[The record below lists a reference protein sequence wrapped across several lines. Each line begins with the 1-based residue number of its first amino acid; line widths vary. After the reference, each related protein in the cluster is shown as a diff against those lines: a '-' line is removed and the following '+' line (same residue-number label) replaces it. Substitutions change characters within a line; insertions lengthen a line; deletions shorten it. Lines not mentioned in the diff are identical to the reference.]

1 MAATLRAVDTV
12 YGIVVV
18 LHLLGMAG
26 VVGGWLATVRSPRIV
41 PAMLHGSLT
50 ALVTGLL
57 LVGLTY
63 ALGDG
68 EDVDNAKITVKLAV
82 ALAIVV
88 LVWVNRR
95 RENVPGTL
103 VSLIGGLGVLNVAVA
118 VLWT

>member
-1 MAATLRAVDTV
+1 MEIV

-26 VVGGWLATVRSPRIV
+26 VVGGWLATVRSPRVV

-63 ALGDG
+63 AQGDG
-68 EDVDNAKITVKLAV
+68 EDVDNVKITFKLAV

-95 RENVPGTL
+95 RQDVPATL
-103 VSLIGGLGVLNVAVA
+103 VSLIGGLGVLNVVVA
-118 VLWT
+118 VLWP